1 MKAVAG
7 ISEHNG
13 WAELVTLGTRD
24 GVRVVLDR
32 RRVELIA
39 SGLPCNPYH
48 HEGLE
53 LPLAKA
59 EKVLEP
65 VRRSVTEHA
74 RKALSQL
81 QSSYTV
87 AAVSLQKS
95 PFEELPDSLGEV
107 LESWRLTCA
116 ADGMMYRESLAAV
129 AAVAAELG
137 MQIDRY
143 PRKSDQVAAAA
154 EILGIERE
162 AVAAVISEL
171 GRRLGPPWKKEHRNA
186 AASALRVMAQHADMR
201 L

>member
-24 GVRVVLDR
+24 GVPVVLDR

-48 HEGLE
+48 HEDLE

-59 EKVLEP
+59 EKVREP

-129 AAVAAELG
+129 AAELG

-143 PRKSDQVAAAA
+143 PRKSDQ
-154 EILGIERE
+154 
-162 AVAAVISEL
+162 VAAVISEL

>member
-1 MKAVAG
+1 MGGARDAG
-7 ISEHNG
+7 YPRWCAG
-13 WAELVTLGTRD
+13 G
-24 GVRVVLDR
+24 
-32 RRVELIA
+32 
-39 SGLPCNPYH
+39 SGS
-48 HEGLE
+48 
-53 LPLAKA
+53 A

-81 QSSYTV
+81 QSSHTV

-116 ADGMMYRESLAAV
+116 ADGMMYREAL

-137 MQIDRY
+137 MQVDRY